1 MQEQLGLY
9 VDEAVTGRGR
19 GVKRPSLYLGLAVLL
34 AAASLIAVSSRGG
47 ASRLRLIHPRN
58 GGCAVPFTR
67 SVTDGGS
74 GGGTSPPPATTTFT
88 LCISQEGNITSLFY
102 PDTSAGHSQISFD
115 AYCLQY
121 NYPGGPE
128 RTAVDFGGASGT
140 PPSFGFGPATIAQP
154 NGPDSNPIVVTRRT
168 VDGVFELSE
177 YIKVNFVPR
186 SIAVVVSL
194 TNRDRAGQDFDYVR
208 ALAPQ
213 VDGDA
218 TDDQYKEFGI
228 SNTTLGA
235 TTGQALQT
243 PSSGTDSLLLSVASN
258 VGTFGPQIF
267 TDPLADWLTGT
278 HLPGPMPCGQ
288 GGHPDPPGGDVS
300 GGSRVFLAR
309 ALPSDTLAPGAT
321 AKVTFDIRML

>member
-1 MQEQLGLY
+1 MDQVPSYVESVAPRQRRGTQLAAH
-9 VDEAVTGRGR
+9 VA
-19 GVKRPSLYLGLAVLL
+19 LAVLL
-34 AAASLIAVSSRGG
+34 AMAAFVAVNSGHGTSPK
-47 ASRLRLIHPRN
+47 LRLIHPRN
-58 GGCAVPFTR
+58 GGCAVPFTK

-74 GGGTSPPPATTTFT
+74 GGGTSPPPATTTLT

-121 NYPGGPE
+121 NYPGGPQ

-228 SNTTLGA
+228 SNAIPGA

-258 VGTFGPQIF
+258 VGTFGPQVF
-267 TDPLADWLTGT
+267 TDPLADWLTGAQG
-278 HLPGPMPCGQ
+278 PGPLPCGQ
-288 GGHPDPPGGDVS
+288 GGHPDPPGDVS

-309 ALPSDTLAPGAT
+309 ALTSDTLAPGAT